1 MGVED
6 EVVAEGVDGGDGT
19 DASVGEVESCAEGI
33 LQGGCGG
40 VEQEGE
46 EPASFAEDAAQD
58 SGDGEDELTV
68 RNIMADACGDPSAG
82 TADATL
88 VARGAEVAAL
98 AGEGEQFFVAAVGA
112 LEAGE
117 ASSEVAAAKE

>member
-1 MGVED
+1 VAKKFYGWGEAFLRHAVECAVGGKEAVGREDVEVGVED
-6 EVVAEGVDGGDGT
+6 QVVAKGVHGGDGT
-19 DASVGEVESCAEGI
+19 DAPVGEVESCAEGI

-68 RNIMADACGDPSAG
+68 RHVMADAGGDP
-82 TADATL
+82 
-88 VARGAEVAAL
+88 
-98 AGEGEQFFVAAVGA
+98 
-112 LEAGE
+112 
-117 ASSEVAAAKE
+117 